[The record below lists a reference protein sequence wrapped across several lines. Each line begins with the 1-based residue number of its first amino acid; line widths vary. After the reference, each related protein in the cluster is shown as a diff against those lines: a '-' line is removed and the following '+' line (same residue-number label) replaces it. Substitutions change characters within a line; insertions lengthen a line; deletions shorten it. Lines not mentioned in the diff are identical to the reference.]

1 MDIIELFIDEEDN
14 VSGIDAISI
23 VENPAIQEDFVFLK
37 NQEFKLAELD
47 KEKRLLLGPAL
58 IPNKPIY
65 RKSGEKEYYIYF
77 SRNTVRKAS
86 ELFLQ
91 RAKQHR
97 STLEHESPLN
107 GLTVVE
113 SWIVEG
119 EEDKTRLYDMDVPIG
134 TWMVSMK
141 VDNDDVWENYIK
153 TGKVKGFSIEGYFAD
168 KLERPNEPN
177 KFSDCGCEKKLPE
190 CVCKDEEIQ
199 KIEEAEAKD
208 LLSAVK
214 SILKQDKDTSGETIE
229 LESYNDYPTS
239 VANNAKRG
247 IDLNKKVNNK
257 CATQVGKVRAQQLA
271 RKEKLTV
278 ETIKRMYSYLS
289 RAEEY
294 YKTGDTEA
302 CGYISYLL
310 WGGKSAKSWAES
322 KLKSLDQLED
332 QKLASIEI
340 DGKKAYDTKQE
351 AIIKAEEMGCEGF
364 HEHEV
369 EGKTWFMPCEDHEQE
384 LKKPCYNGY
393 EMIGFKMKNGKRVP
407 NCVPI
412 K

>member
-177 KFSDCGCEKKLPE
+177 KFSECNCDSKLVK
-190 CVCKDEEIQ
+190 CICKDEVLK
-199 KIEEAEAKD
+199 KIEEEEAKE
-208 LLSAVK
+208 LLSEVK
-214 SILKQDKDTSGETIE
+214 SIIKQDKNIE
-229 LESYNDYPTS
+229 LETYNDYPDS

-247 IDLNKKVNNK
+247 IELNKKVNNK

-271 RKEKLTV
+271 KKEKLSV
-278 ETIKRMYSYLS
+278 QTIKRMYSYLS
-289 RAEEY
+289 RAEVY
-294 YKTGDTEA
+294 YESGDTEA

-322 KLKSLDQLED
+322 KLKSLDQ
-332 QKLASIEI
+332 
-340 DGKKAYDTKQE
+340 
-351 AIIKAEEMGCEGF
+351 IK
-364 HEHEV
+364 
-369 EGKTWFMPCEDHEQE
+369 
-384 LKKPCYNGY
+384 
-393 EMIGFKMKNGKRVP
+393 
-407 NCVPI
+407 
-412 K
+412 

>member
-47 KEKRLLLGPAL
+47 KEKKLLLGPAL

-65 RKSGEKEYYIYF
+65 RKSGDKEYYIYF
-77 SRNTVRKAS
+77 SRNTVRQAS
-86 ELFLQ
+86 ELFLK

-119 EEDKTRLYDMDVPIG
+119 EQDKTRLYDMDVPLG

-141 VDNDDVWENYIK
+141 VDNDDVWDNYIK

-177 KFSDCGCEKKLPE
+177 KFSECGCDAKLKT
-190 CVCKDEEIQ
+190 CICQDKEIQ
-199 KIEEAEAKD
+199 KIEEEDAQE

-214 SILKQDKDTSGETIE
+214 AIIKKDNRYKSGKTIE
-229 LESYNDYPTS
+229 LETYNDYPNS

-247 IDLNKKVNNK
+247 IELNKKVNNK
-257 CATQVGKVRAQQLA
+257 CATQVGRVRAQQLA
-271 RKEKLTV
+271 NKEAVSV
-278 ETIKRMYSYLS
+278 ETIKRMFSYLS
-289 RAEEY
+289 RAEVY
-294 YKTGDTEA
+294 YEKGDQQD

-310 WGGKSAKSWAES
+310 WGGKAGKRWAES
-322 KLKSLDQLED
+322 KLKE
-332 QKLASIEI
+332 IE
-340 DGKKAYDTKQE
+340 KK
-351 AIIKAEEMGCEGF
+351 
-364 HEHEV
+364 
-369 EGKTWFMPCEDHEQE
+369 
-384 LKKPCYNGY
+384 
-393 EMIGFKMKNGKRVP
+393 
-407 NCVPI
+407 
-412 K
+412 